1 MMMTT
6 ETIAEHRTRLAERQL
21 TAAEAAERAF
31 AAIGARDEEIHAF
44 LTLCPERAMAKA
56 QEIDALADR
65 GESLPALAGV
75 PVGIKDVLST
85 RGVRTTC
92 GSKVL
97 ANYVPEYDATVVQ
110 RLEAAGALVVGKTN
124 CDEFA
129 MGSTTEN
136 SGFGPTRNPCDPS
149 RVPGG
154 SSGGSAAAVAAS
166 FVVGA
171 LGTDTGGS
179 IRQPAAFCG
188 VVGLLPTYGRVSRY
202 GLAAFASSLD
212 RVGPFGRTARD
223 VAQMLH
229 VIAGRDEL
237 DATSSEQ
244 PVPDYAAALEE
255 PIRGLRIGVPRE
267 VFNAGLNPGVAAVV
281 RAAIERLREGGCE
294 IRETSLP
301 RNDDAI
307 AVYYILAPAEASSN
321 LARYDGV
328 RYGVRASGADTLS
341 AMYRRTRD
349 QGFGPEVKRRILL
362 GTYVLSAGYYDAY
375 YRKAQQVRA
384 LLRRD
389 FEEAFGQFDLI
400 LTPTTP
406 TVALPL
412 GRKISS
418 PVETYL
424 NDIYTVP
431 ASLAGLPAISFP
443 CGTSEGLPVGLQL
456 IAPAFAESRLL
467 RVAHHYERMGA

>member
-1 MMMTT
+1 MMATD
-6 ETIAEHRTRLAERQL
+6 TISEHRTRLAERQL
-21 TAAEAAERAF
+21 TAEQALDRSMAMIAA
-31 AAIGARDEEIHAF
+31 GDDKIHAF
-44 LTLCPERAMAKA
+44 LTLCPERARAHAK
-56 QEIDALADR
+56 QMDAMADR
-65 GESLPALAGV
+65 GEPLPPLAGV
-75 PVGIKDVLST
+75 PVAIKDVLST

-92 GSKVL
+92 GSRVL

-110 RLEAAGALVVGKTN
+110 RLEAAGALIVGKTN

-136 SGFGPTRNPCDPS
+136 SAYGPTRNPRDLS

-154 SSGGSAAAVAAS
+154 SSGGSAAAVAAN

-188 VVGLLPTYGRVSRY
+188 IVGLLPTYGRVSRL

-212 RVGPFGRTARD
+212 RVGPMGRTAKD
-223 VAQMLH
+223 VAHLLH

-237 DATSSEQ
+237 DATSAAH
-244 PVPDYAAALEE
+244 PVPDYVAALEE
-255 PIRGLRIGVPRE
+255 PISGLRIGVPRE
-267 VFNAGLNPGVAAVV
+267 VFNAGLDAGVEAAV
-281 RAAIERLREGGCE
+281 RAAVEQLREAGCT
-294 IRETSLP
+294 IRETSMP
-301 RNDDAI
+301 RNEDAI

-328 RYGVRASGADTLS
+328 RYGVRAGGSESLA

-349 QGFGPEVKRRILL
+349 AGFGAEVKRRILL

-384 LLRRD
+384 LLRQD
-389 FEEAFGQFDLI
+389 FERAFADYDLI

-412 GRKISS
+412 GKKITS

-456 IAPAFAESRLL
+456 IAPAFAEARLL
-467 RVAHHYERMGA
+467 RVAHQYERIVG